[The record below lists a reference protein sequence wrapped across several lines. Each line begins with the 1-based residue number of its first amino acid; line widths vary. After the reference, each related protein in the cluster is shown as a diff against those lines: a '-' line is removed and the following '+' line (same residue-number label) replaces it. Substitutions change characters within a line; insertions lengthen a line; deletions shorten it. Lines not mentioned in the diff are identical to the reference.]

1 MIEPSPSELTRTE
14 KQRKRALAKRP
25 APSEKEAAKLE
36 PAKERLKAARDARLS
51 SVPRTKVRFAGPR
64 AVEVSSPHT
73 DDVGWSAQ
81 MSDALATCDGRVA
94 SFLQM
99 TASSGAPTQD
109 IQSQTDANRYGEE
122 VEEIL
127 AFAAENA
134 PNNPVETAL
143 LIQMAACHRAS
154 MTMVRGVQTA
164 PRRDQQADSVR
175 LMNQTMRTFAAQAEA
190 LHKLRTGGKQQVEV
204 RYVYV
209 DARTQTVVNGGSGDG
224 GGAPKSQQ
232 PHAPALLAGPPVAGG
247 LPVWG
252 ADAGGD
258 AVPIAC
264 DPGQAPLPDARRQ
277 ESGSTEG

>member
-1 MIEPSPSELTRTE
+1 MTDRA
-14 KQRKRALAKRP
+14 RKRALAKRP
-25 APSEKEAAKLE
+25 DPTEKEAAKLE
-36 PAKERLKAARDARLS
+36 PAKERVKAAREARQS
-51 SVPRTKVRFAGPR
+51 IVPRTKVRFVGPQR
-64 AVEVSSPHT
+64 VEVSSPHS
-73 DDVGWSAQ
+73 DDGGWSAQ
-81 MSDALATCDGRVA
+81 LSDALATCDGRVA

-99 TASSGAPTQD
+99 TASNGAPTQD
-109 IQSQTDANRYGEE
+109 IQSQEQADRYGDE

-134 PNNPVETAL
+134 PKNPVETAL

-154 MTMVRGVQTA
+154 MQMVRGVQTA
-164 PRRDQQADSVR
+164 PRRDMQADSVR

-224 GGAPKSQQ
+224 GGPPKIQQ
-232 PHAPALLAGPPVAGG
+232 PHAPALFSGPAPAGG
-247 LPVWG
+247 LPVWS

-258 AVPIAC
+258 ALPIAC
-264 DPGQAPLPDARRQ
+264 DPGQAPMPDARRQ
-277 ESGSTEG
+277 ESGSAEG